1 MNDLD
6 KRGGTVRAAAA
17 VLAALLSGAGAAGEM
32 PRNHGLLG
40 EWRFDPAASR
50 FDGGIPYTRATSR
63 FTATAAC
70 IQVVVEIV
78 EGNDRRIRFEYCDRG
93 DGSDAAVKG
102 NPFYETESTLWPTAA
117 IAVRSEKRGGTVT
130 GTTTMT
136 VAEDGKSYTATASR
150 TRPDGIR
157 YNSTIVWRRVESHS
171 GTSGVRTR

>member
-1 MNDLD
+1 MHERDER
-6 KRGGTVRAAAA
+6 RGTARAAVALGA
-17 VLAALLSGAGAAGEM
+17 TLLLAGAGAGGEI
-32 PRNHGLLG
+32 PRQHALLG
-40 EWRFDPAASR
+40 EWQFDLAASR

-78 EGNDRRIRFEYCDRG
+78 EGNDRHIRFEYCDRG

-102 NPFYETESTLWPTAA
+102 NPFYQTESTLWPTPR
-117 IAVRSEKRGGTVT
+117 IAVRSEKRGGVIT

-150 TRPDGIR
+150 KRPDGIQ
-157 YNSTIVWRRVESHS
+157 YNSTIVWRRVGS
-171 GTSGVRTR
+171 R